1 MSSTASIL
9 SMRNW
14 GNSSNEACC
23 SRESMA
29 PMSSRT
35 FFGVP
40 WRSMPSTFAPFSA
53 AEIMAGIPPVP
64 MPTTSTSV
72 STVSVMS
79 LSSTTGGAPSHDG
92 PPNSPTRG
100 SAGVSAA

>member
-1 MSSTASIL
+1 
-9 SMRNW
+9 
-14 GNSSNEACC
+14 
-23 SRESMA
+23 MA

-53 AEIMAGIPPVP
+53 AEIMAGMPPVP

-72 STVSVMS
+72 STVSAM
-79 LSSTTGGAPSHDG
+79 APSGISGGRPSQEG
-92 PPNSPTRG
+92 PPKSPVRG
-100 SAGVSAA
+100 LAGSSAA